1 MTMITPK
8 EFAEIVVKKFCL
20 ELTDQLFLYI
30 ENDKDLMLEYLRVV
44 ANKGLHKT
52 NRELGAQFKELFF
65 VDNLE
70 ETDQVKSKLIKTY
83 TQHTMPEI
91 NIAKEKLSK

>member
-1 MTMITPK
+1 MTKITAK
-8 EFAEIVVKKFCL
+8 EFAEKVVKQFCI

-30 ENDKDLMLEYLRVV
+30 EKDKDLMQDYLRVIT
-44 ANKGLHKT
+44 NQGLHKT
-52 NRELGAQFKELFF
+52 NKELGAKFKELFF

-83 TQHTMPEI
+83 TQHTMPDI
-91 NIAKEKLSK
+91 NIVKTKLSK